1 MMIKKTLVTS
11 IVIVFLALLALPLR
25 SYSVPSTYNIQK
37 YGAIG
42 DSSVINTK
50 FIQSAIDDC
59 AKAGGGTVYFPAGKY
74 ISGTLFLKSNITLF
88 LEAGAVLI
96 GSGTLNDYPVTV
108 SGIRSFTDNYTD
120 KSLIYGEGLE
130 HIGIIGDGIIDGNGT
145 SFKGE
150 YKVRP
155 YMIRIINCKDVLVRD
170 ITLINSPMWVQHYLA
185 CENVIIDG
193 VNVDCRRDF
202 VNNDGIDIDGC
213 KNVRISNCDFKSG
226 DDGVVL
232 KSTLNQPCENITVTN
247 CIISSNCNGFKL
259 GTETNGGFENITF
272 SNSVIYDTK
281 FGGISLELVDG
292 GNLDRVTVTNISMNN
307 VGAAIFIRL
316 GNRARPFIEKMEK
329 PGIGKL
335 SNVMISNIQASNV
348 GNIGCSITGLP
359 GFPVKNISLNHIR
372 LSFQGG
378 GTKEFVNR
386 EIPELPEKYPE
397 YRMFGMLP
405 AYGFYCR
412 HAENVT
418 FNDVDVS
425 FIEPEARPA
434 IVCDDI
440 TGVEFYRIKAMPVSI
455 EPLLRFNDVKN
466 AFLQSNIAPEGT
478 ETFLKVTGTKS
489 DHIVLTGNDLSGAK
503 NQVSKDTGI
512 DVCIDSKQLK

>member
-1 MMIKKTLVTS
+1 LVTS

-42 DSSVINTK
+42 DSSVLNTK

-130 HIGIIGDGIIDGNGT
+130 HIGIIGDGIMDGNGT

-170 ITLINSPMWVQHYLA
+170 ITLINSPMWVQHYMA

-281 FGGISLELVDG
+281 LGGISLELVDG
-292 GNLDRVTVTNISMNN
+292 GKLDRVTVTNISMNN
-307 VGAAIFIRL
+307 VGTAIFIRL
-316 GNRARPFIEKMEK
+316 GNRARPFNEKMEK

-378 GTKEFVNR
+378 GTQEFVNR

-397 YRMFGMLP
+397 FRMFGMLP

-418 FNDVDVS
+418 FNDVEVG

-434 IVCDDI
+434 MVCDDI
-440 TGVEFYRIKAMPVSI
+440 TGLEFYRIKATPGSNQ
-455 EPLLRFNDVKN
+455 PLLQFNDVRN
-466 AFLQSNIAPEGT
+466 VFLQSNIAPEGT

-489 DHIVLTGNDLSGAK
+489 KHIVLSGNDLSVAK
-503 NQVSKDTGI
+503 NPVSKDAGI
-512 DVCIDSKQLK
+512 DVIIDSKHLK